1 MNMITNQE
9 LEQLIINNQIKNQ
22 IMFDII
28 NHNINK
34 LDLDDVYNDI
44 YDSIENNSD
53 QVQQYLDNCQNQI
66 NLYSDNLDQLNT
78 KINHILYLV
87 VLLIMFQI
95 FL

>member
-1 MNMITNQE
+1 MITNQE

-34 LDLDDVYNDI
+34 LDMEIVYNDI